1 VSGRPNDL
9 PLLEVERLVK
19 HFPVGQGLLN
29 RRAGTVRAVDGV
41 SFAIGRGETLG
52 LVGESGCGKSTTART
67 VLRLIEPTSG
77 SIRFEGREI
86 TKLERRELRTLRREM
101 QIVFQDPYASLNP
114 RMTVRRIVT
123 EPLVAHGLY
132 ERNAGR
138 RYVEELL
145 QRVGLNPEHAD
156 RYPHQFSGG
165 QRQRIG
171 VARALALRPRFIVCD
186 EPVSTLDVSI
196 QAQII
201 TLLEDLQDEFDL
213 TYLFI
218 AHDLAVVRHIS
229 DKVAVMYLGV
239 IVELADKHE
248 LYQNP
253 LHPYTQALLSAVPV
267 PDPAGKPQS
276 ERIILRRDPPNPLEP
291 PKGCR
296 FHPRCF
302 RAEEVA
308 AAGKEESVVGSS
320 GHLVPRR
327 CVEEEPVLGQRG
339 RGPGHQTAC
348 HFAEVR
354 AAQ

>member
-1 VSGRPNDL
+1 VSGRPNDV

-19 HFPVGQGLLN
+19 DFPVGQGLLN

-41 SFAIGRGETLG
+41 SFAIGRGETMG

-123 EPLVAHGLY
+123 EPLIAHGLY
-132 ERNAGR
+132 KRDAGR

-171 VARALALRPRFIVCD
+171 VARALALRPKLIVCD

-229 DKVAVMYLGV
+229 DKVAVMYLGA
-239 IVELADKHE
+239 IVEVADKRE
-248 LYQNP
+248 LYEKP

-267 PDPAGKPQS
+267 PDPDSKLQS

-302 RAEEVA
+302 RAEAVA

-320 GHLVPRR
+320 GQLVPRR
-327 CVEEEPVLGQRG
+327 CAEEEPALVERG
-339 RGPGHQTAC
+339 WGPGHETAC
-348 HFAEVR
+348 HFAEAR
-354 AAQ
+354 TAQ